1 MLGLNVFYH
10 LILLALLKRVW
21 FNHTVSILAF
31 PGLSQFHIFYCCIS
45 KHVFVRPYIPIWDA
59 KILVSI
65 FNCKSSVN
73 WNVYW
78 TRNSTPGLWDCA
90 SNYKYLI
97 YALKEVF
104 LLSPVCHFTC
114 GLTKQSERIPKS
126 ECGPN
131 LLQHKWVI
139 TEISLL
145 SFSLFY

>member
-21 FNHTVSILAF
+21 FNHMVSILAF
-31 PGLSQFHIFYCCIS
+31 PGRSQFHIFYCIS
-45 KHVFVRPYIPIWDA
+45 KHVFFRPYIPIWEA

-90 SNYKYLI
+90 SKCKYLI

-104 LLSPVCHFTC
+104 LYHLCVTSHGDLSNKVREFTRVNVGQIC
-114 GLTKQSERIPKS
+114 
-126 ECGPN
+126 
-131 LLQHKWVI
+131 
-139 TEISLL
+139 
-145 SFSLFY
+145 FSTNG